1 MASVPAATSPSA
13 SPRCSRKRRSGR
25 LIGARS
31 AGFYRSA
38 NTKPDLRV
46 VTTFRILMLKRS
58 ISTAK
63 VGLVLVGMLSL
74 QHPAY
79 QHDAAGVF
87 PDMPK
92 RAAADISSAVL
103 TAH

>member
-1 MASVPAATSPSA
+1 
-13 SPRCSRKRRSGR
+13 
-25 LIGARS
+25 
-31 AGFYRSA
+31 
-38 NTKPDLRV
+38 
-46 VTTFRILMLKRS
+46 MLKRS

-103 TAH
+103 TAHLPWLTPVVHRQPRQADVWQSKAMSGWERRQLQANQEPDHRLIICSGC